1 MSSIYPYVL
10 PLTSTST
17 TNFQLLSQDF
27 HKGPPTSGR
36 SFSIEV
42 STNFHQSSMDKLT
55 SMGLEFHGSKL
66 TSMEVGE
73 SRFTSIEF
81 PMEVGGSRF
90 TSMDVGR
97 SVHGSAWKFHCRWK
111 LKLPLLSSSAASTN
125 IFSGSLHELPY
136 NTTYF
141 HPIPRVSQTSGWFHK
156 TNPNPNFSCLS
167 WNYLHEN

>member
-1 MSSIYPYVL
+1 MRARHIISL
-10 PLTSTST
+10 FRSTSM
-17 TNFQLLSQDF
+17 
-27 HKGPPTSGR
+27 G
-36 SFSIEV
+36 V
-42 STNFHQSSMDKLT
+42 STNFHGRFHESKFAS
-55 SMGLEFHGSKL
+55 FHGSNIISIK

-136 NTTYF
+136 NPTYF